1 MICAWIWY
9 LLKRGFCCC
18 SGDETLKPQPGIQ
31 HDSISSD
38 EENETSLDISDLSDA
53 SDGSLTASDDGED
66 AHTDTVPRTRPE
78 NHAAHV
84 CAFCLLNVVFCT
96 VAVTC
101 AVDFLWIIVFKFIIF
116 FYHLLIVLWATEV
129 LFSSVCLQHPTTQ
142 FFTGRMP
149 FLSPNQQH
157 QSTDVGVLYMRT
169 SG

>member
-1 MICAWIWY
+1 M
-9 LLKRGFCCC
+9 LKRGFCCC

-53 SDGSLTASDDGED
+53 SDGSLTASDDDED

-116 FYHLLIVLWATEV
+116 FLPPSDRPMSH
-129 LFSSVCLQHPTTQ
+129 
-142 FFTGRMP
+142 
-149 FLSPNQQH
+149 
-157 QSTDVGVLYMRT
+157 
-169 SG
+169 